1 MSTLLTPTSDATST
15 TSHELLERLGSLD
28 VSADQ
33 NMNQTTSNILR
44 QVLDLI
50 KTDETLRRDLNVAF
64 ARNESGES
72 SYGVGNSSG
81 SDPPLV
87 PIDPSSEA
95 AETPVKNEAA
105 EGVAFED
112 RDEQASA
119 TDSSRISNRF
129 TLRPI
134 RVMVNNT
141 EYFVHED
148 IFKALFPYQDLPE
161 RDGVFDLPDNYNEP
175 FVAALEFEYSGNND
189 ALYQYLMADDLESLC
204 EFAKDYGNMPLIAAI
219 FQVRGDELFFH
230 GTLEWVSKIY
240 GFFVEVP
247 AFRDH
252 FRGCLRTELVRRRGL
267 GSSHSLVT
275 LVVKALSSVDTAM
288 EDVSMVLH
296 NLWDSSTETALSLQ
310 DQLDAQ
316 FDDQDDA
323 QDVESNS
330 DNKNDNGWRNA
341 SDDGGWVCNDRNDHQ
356 AVNQGNND
364 IADTGVKLSHGW
376 PIISAADPLPRT
388 DRPNTTSGWGVRPPS
403 PTQPPPGNPDPPH
416 QCLWEHAT
424 SRHLT
429 TPAFLPEPPPA
440 TSSSDAVTGDHA
452 TPLQKTSA
460 LARCINNWVNQQPHG
475 LWFEAE
481 NAATGVG
488 CTVAEAGAA
497 LRELLGI
504 TVYTD
509 GFVLGEMIYQSLS
522 AKPNPVPFGATF
534 VGPR

>member
-15 TSHELLERLGSLD
+15 TSHDKLLERLGSLE
-28 VSADQ
+28 VNADQ
-33 NMNQTTSNILR
+33 TMNQTTSNILR

-64 ARNESGES
+64 ARNESDES
-72 SYGVGNSSG
+72 SRGVGNSSG
-81 SDPPLV
+81 SDPPMV

-95 AETPVKNEAA
+95 AETPVKIEAA
-105 EGVAFED
+105 DGVAFED
-112 RDEQASA
+112 RDERASVA
-119 TDSSRISNRF
+119 DSSRVSNRF

-175 FVAALEFEYSGNND
+175 FVAALDFEYSGNND

-219 FQVRGDELFFH
+219 LQVRGDELFNH

-252 FRGCLRTELVRRRGL
+252 FRGCLRTELLRRHGH
-267 GSSHSLVT
+267 GSSHFLVT
-275 LVVKALSSVDTAM
+275 SVVKTLSGVDTAM

-296 NLWDSSTETALSLQ
+296 DLWDSSTETAHSLQ
-310 DQLDAQ
+310 AQLDAQ
-316 FDDQDDA
+316 DN
-323 QDVESNS
+323 VESNS
-330 DNKNDNGWRNA
+330 DNNNDSGWRDAAHN
-341 SDDGGWVCNDRNDHQ
+341 GGWVCNDQNDHQ

-364 IADTGVKLSHGW
+364 NTDTGVKSSDRW

-388 DRPNTTSGWGVRPPS
+388 DRPNTTSTWDMHPPS
-403 PTQPPPGNPDPPH
+403 PTQPPPANPDPPH
-416 QCLWEHAT
+416 QCFWEHAT

-429 TPAFLPEPPPA
+429 TPAFLPEPPPG
-440 TSSSDAVTGDHA
+440 TSSSDAVTADHA
-452 TPLQKTSA
+452 TRLQKTSA
-460 LARCINNWVNQQPHG
+460 LARCINHWVNQQMHG
-475 LWFEAE
+475 LWFEA
-481 NAATGVG
+481 AAVATGVG

-497 LRELLGI
+497 LRELLDI
-504 TVYTD
+504 TVYMD
-509 GFVLGEMIYQSLS
+509 SVSLGDIRYQSLS
-522 AKPNPVPFGATF
+522 AKPKVVPFSTTF
-534 VGPR
+534 VGRWTT